1 MNKLWERW
9 APLTGVLSVACSLVG
24 VMVVL
29 NQPQTT
35 DSNTA
40 IVSYFGSHSH
50 RVEGAVS
57 FFVFLVGILFLLV
70 FLASLRDRLLTAERG
85 QGRLPAL
92 AFGAGVASLPLWGI
106 SMLLANA
113 VSFTVGESSS
123 FRLDP
128 DTFRLLSVSSYFT
141 WVAALFVSSVVV
153 WTTSA
158 IALRTGA
165 LPRWYALLGL
175 VVGVVQLFG
184 LFFFPFV
191 AWWLWIAVT
200 SILLVARRASAP
212 AGVPQPA
219 V

>member
-1 MNKLWERW
+1 MNQLWERW

-29 NQPQTT
+29 NQPQTS
-35 DSNTA
+35 DSNAA
-40 IVSYFGSHSH
+40 IVSYFADHSH
-50 RVEGAVS
+50 RVEGAIA

-70 FLASLRDRLLTAERG
+70 FLASLRDRLLTADRRP
-85 QGRLPAL
+85 GRLVAL

-113 VSFTVGESSS
+113 VSLTVGESSS
-123 FRLDP
+123 YTLDP
-128 DTFRLLSVSSYFT
+128 DTFRLLSVISYFT

-158 IALRTGA
+158 IALRTGT
-165 LPRWYALLGL
+165 LPRWYSFAGF

-191 AWWLWIAVT
+191 VWWLWIAVT
-200 SILLVARRASAP
+200 SILLVLRRESAP

>member
-1 MNKLWERW
+1 MHQLWERW

-29 NQPQTT
+29 NQPQTK
-35 DSNTA
+35 DSNAA
-40 IVSYFGSHSH
+40 IASYFAEHSH
-50 RVEGAVS
+50 RVEGAVGY
-57 FFVFLVGILFLLV
+57 FVFLVGILFLLV
-70 FLASLRDRLLTAERG
+70 FFACLRDRLLAADG
-85 QGRLPAL
+85 GSGRLAAL
-92 AFGAGVASLPLWGI
+92 AFGAGVASLPLWAI

-123 FRLDP
+123 FTLDP

-165 LPRWYALLGL
+165 LPRWYAFAGL
-175 VVGVVQLFG
+175 IVGVVQLFG

-200 SILLVARRASAP
+200 SILLVSRRASAP
-212 AGVPQPA
+212 AVVPQPA
-219 V
+219 L